1 MSKAER
7 SREQTMG
14 CVSSKP
20 TKPKRAATS
29 PSGPNIFIPK
39 LQKIPFL
46 QTLNEDD
53 LCTIANNLQVREFKP
68 DEFLMKEGETGHE
81 FFIILDG
88 TCTVLTQES
97 GVIAELHAG
106 DYCGEQALLNDCV
119 RTASIKALCH
129 VQCVTLQQA
138 SFKQLLGE
146 SSNITFAKRDAKRTA
161 VVSMPQPVRQVDR
174 KSMLKPNDT
183 RQWLLE
189 KVGSNLLFETM
200 TQDQKLAI
208 IDRMH
213 KINVTTGTNMIV
225 QGEDGDE
232 LYVIDRGN
240 FDVIIDD
247 SKVASLG
254 RGNCCGELALLYDA
268 PRNATVRATE
278 DSTVWT
284 VQRADFRNA
293 LQTMYQ
299 KKDAAHMGLLRQL
312 EIFHSLLTNELH
324 LISDACTVH
333 NYTQGEHVIKEGEQ
347 GDRFYMIM
355 EGEAMWS
362 KSNGTSGDVVS
373 GYFGELAL
381 MNHVTRQATVI
392 AKTDMKTLELKRA
405 DFVMLLGPVEDIM
418 KAKAKTYKSSQ
429 SVLESPNKGQQAIC
443 SLEEL
448 KTLGVLGRGAFG
460 YVTLVEDPHTE
471 SIYALKA
478 IRKTLIVEHNQEN
491 IILREKHIMKRLR
504 HKRLVNCLR
513 TYRDEFRVFFL
524 LDACLGGELFTIL
537 RRKRYFSERTGRFY
551 AGCVIQGFEYMHSK
565 DIIYRDLKPENLVL
579 ELSGYIKIADFGFAK
594 HVTDKTFTLCGTPDY
609 LAPEIV
615 TGQGHSAGVDWWT
628 LGVLIYEMLASVS
641 PFYASDPLM
650 MYRNIVRG
658 KYKTPKY
665 FSDEVADMVKSL
677 LCRRA
682 TKRLGVIAGGA
693 STIKKH
699 PWFVGI
705 DWDAMAG
712 NRYNAPFVPR
722 VASPRDY
729 SNFKQVKDDSGPLV
743 PATLKSEKQFE
754 F

>member
-1 MSKAER
+1 
-7 SREQTMG
+7 MG
-14 CVSSKP
+14 CVSSKNN
-20 TKPKRAATS
+20 KPKKTA
-29 PSGPNIFIPK
+29 PSGPNIFLPK
-39 LQKIPFL
+39 LRRIPFL
-46 QTLNEDD
+46 QTLSEND
-53 LCTIANNLQVREFKP
+53 LCNIANNLQVREFKP
-68 DEFLMKEGETGHE
+68 QEYLMKEGDMGNE

-88 TCTVLTQES
+88 TCTVLTQEN
-97 GVIAELHAG
+97 GIIAELHAG
-106 DYCGEQALLNDCV
+106 DYCGEQALLNDCE
-119 RTASIKALCH
+119 RTASIQALCN
-129 VQCVTLQQA
+129 VQCVTLQQRA
-138 SFKQLLGE
+138 FKNLLGE
-146 SSNITFAKRDAKRTA
+146 QSQVQFANRSAKRAA
-161 VVSMPQPVRQVDR
+161 VVSMPQPVRMVDR
-174 KSMLKPNDT
+174 KSLLKPNNK
-183 RQWLLE
+183 REWLLE
-189 KVGSNLLFETM
+189 CVGSNLLFETM
-200 TQDQKLAI
+200 TVDQKYAI

-213 KINVTTGTNMIV
+213 KNTISAGVEMIV
-225 QGEDGDE
+225 EGADGDE
-232 LYVIDRGN
+232 FYVIDNGE
-240 FDVIIDD
+240 FDVFVKAD
-247 SKVASLG
+247 KVATLG
-254 RGNCCGELALLYDA
+254 RGKCCGELALLYDA
-268 PRNATVRATE
+268 PRNATVKATC
-278 DSTVWT
+278 DSVVWC

-293 LQTMYQ
+293 LQTMYER
-299 KKDAAHMGLLRQL
+299 KDATHMELLRKL

-324 LISDACTVH
+324 LISDACTH
-333 NYTQGEHVIKEGEQ
+333 HDYKQGEHIVKEGEQ

-355 EGEAMWS
+355 EGQATWS
-362 KSNGTSGDVVS
+362 KSDGTSGDVTS

-381 MNHVTRQATVI
+381 INHVTRQATII
-392 AKTDMKTLELKRA
+392 AKTNIKTLELKRA

-418 KAKAKTYKSSQ
+418 KAKAKIYKSSQ
-429 SVLESPNKGQQAIC
+429 SVLESPVKGNPQAAC
-443 SLEEL
+443 PLEEL
-448 KTLGVLGRGAFG
+448 KKLGVLGRGAFG
-460 YVTLVEDPHTE
+460 YVTLVEDPHTDAV
-471 SIYALKA
+471 YALKA

-504 HKRLVNCLR
+504 HKRLVNCFR

-537 RRKRYFSERTGRFY
+537 RKKRYFSERTGRFY

-565 DIIYRDLKPENLVL
+565 DIVYRDLKPENLVL
-579 ELSGYIKIADFGFAK
+579 ELSGYVKIADFGFAK

-615 TGQGHSAGVDWWT
+615 TGQGHGKGVDWWT

-705 DWDAMAG
+705 DWDAMTG
-712 NRYNAPFVPR
+712 NRYNAPFVPK
-722 VASPRDY
+722 VSSPRDY

-743 PATLKSEKQFE
+743 PASLKSEKEFE

>member
-1 MSKAER
+1 
-7 SREQTMG
+7 MG
-14 CVSSKP
+14 CVSAKS
-20 TKPKRAATS
+20 TKPKKTKTS
-29 PSGPNIFIPK
+29 PSSPQNFLPK

-46 QTLNEDD
+46 QTLSEND
-53 LCTIANNLQVREFKP
+53 LFNIANNLQMRDFKP
-68 DEFLMKEGETGHE
+68 KEHLMKEGEVGHE

-88 TCTVLTQES
+88 TCTVMTEES

-119 RTASIKALCH
+119 RTASIQALCH
-129 VQCVTLQQA
+129 VQCVTLQQRA
-138 SFKQLLGE
+138 FKNLLGKQSE
-146 SSNITFAKRDAKRTA
+146 NMFAKRSAKRAA
-161 VVSMPQPVRQVDR
+161 VVAMPVPVRPVAR
-174 KSMLKPNDT
+174 KSILKPSKVRN
-183 RQWLLE
+183 WLLE
-189 KVGSNLLFETM
+189 RVGSNLLFETM
-200 TQDQKLAI
+200 THEQKYAI

-213 KINVTTGTNMIV
+213 KRDILAGTEMIV
-225 QGEDGDE
+225 EGEDGDE
-232 LYVIDRGN
+232 FYVIDKGE
-240 FDVIIDD
+240 FSVIV
-247 SKVASLG
+247 KGETVATLVKG
-254 RGNCCGELALLYDA
+254 QCCGELALLYDA
-268 PRNATVRATE
+268 PRNATVKAKV
-278 DSTVWT
+278 DSVVWT
-284 VQRADFRNA
+284 VQRADFRSA

-299 KKDAAHMGLLRQL
+299 AKDSQHIELLRKL

-324 LISDACTVH
+324 LIADACTERT
-333 NYTQGEHVIKEGEQ
+333 YKQGEHIIKEGEQ

-355 EGEAMWS
+355 EGDAMWS
-362 KSNGTSGDVVS
+362 ISNGTSGAVTS

-381 MNHVTRQATVI
+381 MNHVTRQATII
-392 AKTDMKTLELKRA
+392 AKTPLQTLELKRA
-405 DFVMLLGPVEDIM
+405 DFVMLLGPLEDIM
-418 KAKAKTYKSSQ
+418 KAKAKTYKSSH
-429 SVLESPNKGQQAIC
+429 SILESPTKTGAIC
-443 SLEEL
+443 ELEDL

-460 YVTLVEDPHTE
+460 YVTLVEDPNTE
-471 SIYALKA
+471 TIYALKA

-504 HKRLVNCLR
+504 HKRLVNCFR
-513 TYRDEFRVFFL
+513 TYKDDYRVFFL

-537 RRKRYFSERTGRFY
+537 RKKRYFSERTGRFY
-551 AGCVIQGFEYMHSK
+551 AGCVIQGFEFMHSK
-565 DIIYRDLKPENLVL
+565 DIVYRDLKPENLVL
-579 ELSGYIKIADFGFAK
+579 ELNGYLKIADFGFAK

-615 TGQGHSAGVDWWT
+615 TGQGHGKGVDWWT

-693 STIKKH
+693 QTIKKH

-705 DWDAMAG
+705 DWDAMTG

-722 VASPRDY
+722 VASARDF

-743 PATLKSEKQFE
+743 KATLKSEKQFA

>member
-1 MSKAER
+1 MAEPE
-7 SREQTMG
+7 SRVNNMG
-14 CVSSKP
+14 CVSTKNN
-20 TKPKRAATS
+20 KPKKTA
-29 PSGPNIFIPK
+29 PSGPNIFLPK

-46 QTLNEDD
+46 QTLSEND
-53 LCTIANNLQVREFKP
+53 LCNIANNLQVREFKP
-68 DEFLMKEGETGHE
+68 QDYLMKEGDVGHE

-88 TCTVLTQES
+88 TCTVLTEEN

-106 DYCGEQALLNDCV
+106 DYCGEQALLNDCE
-119 RTASIKALCH
+119 RTASIQALCH
-129 VQCVTLQQA
+129 VQCVTLQQRA
-138 SFKQLLGE
+138 FKNLLGE
-146 SSNITFAKRDAKRTA
+146 QSQVQFANRSAKRAA
-161 VVSMPQPVRQVDR
+161 VVAMPQPVRPIDR
-174 KSMLKPNDT
+174 KSLLKPNNKRD
-183 RQWLLE
+183 WLLDC
-189 KVGSNLLFETM
+189 VGSNLLFETM
-200 TQDQKLAI
+200 TVDQKYAI

-213 KINVTTGTNMIV
+213 KNMISSGV
-225 QGEDGDE
+225 EMIVEGEDGDE
-232 LYVIDRGN
+232 FYVIDNGE
-240 FDVIIDD
+240 FDVYVKGE
-247 SKVASLG
+247 KVATLG
-254 RGNCCGELALLYDA
+254 KGKCCGELALLYDA
-268 PRNATVRATE
+268 PRNATVKATC
-278 DSTVWT
+278 DSVVWC

-293 LQTMYQ
+293 LQTMYER
-299 KKDAAHMGLLRQL
+299 KDAKHMELLRKL

-324 LISDACTVH
+324 LISDACTH
-333 NYTQGEHVIKEGEQ
+333 HDYKEGEHIVKEGEQ

-355 EGEAMWS
+355 EGEATWS
-362 KSNGTSGDVVS
+362 KSNGTSGSVTS

-381 MNHVTRQATVI
+381 MNHVTRQATII

-405 DFVMLLGPVEDIM
+405 DFVLLLGPVEDIM
-418 KAKAKTYKSSQ
+418 KAKAKIYKSSQ
-429 SVLESPNKGQQAIC
+429 SVLESPIKGQSQTAC
-443 SLEEL
+443 PLEEL
-448 KTLGVLGRGAFG
+448 KKLGVLGRGAFG

-471 SIYALKA
+471 KIFALKA

-504 HKRLVNCLR
+504 HKRLVNCFR

-537 RRKRYFSERTGRFY
+537 RKKRYFSERTGRFY

-579 ELSGYIKIADFGFAK
+579 ELSGYVKIADFGFAK
-594 HVTDKTFTLCGTPDY
+594 HVSDKTFTLCGTPDY

-615 TGQGHSAGVDWWT
+615 TGQGHGKGVDWWT

-693 STIKKH
+693 TTIKKH
-699 PWFVGI
+699 PWFCGI
-705 DWDAMAG
+705 DWDAMTG
-712 NRYNAPFVPR
+712 NRYNAPFVPK
-722 VASPRDY
+722 VSSPRDY

-743 PATLKSEKQFE
+743 PATLKSEKEFE